1 MAFLFPVTY
10 SVRKNRKKTSFVE
23 HIAADF
29 IVCYNELFNQKG
41 AMYSAKAIVSNA
53 CRSNANICISA
64 AKLAGLHRGCLRHGA
79 NCIHPKGVPAAI
91 CCTANV
97 SGFDTAFSA
106 GQDFT
111 ACHAVADSVTKT
123 HFSEKTSF
131 HLSRN
136 CKSTLWKYYRF
147 HKVLFLKR
155 CSAFIFS
162 LALPSDT
169 QRPLQ

>member
-1 MAFLFPVTY
+1 MHPEAAFLFPMIY

-53 CRSNANICISA
+53 CRGNANICISA

-79 NCIHPKGVPAAI
+79 NCIHPKEGPAAI

-106 GQDFT
+106 G
-111 ACHAVADSVTKT
+111 
-123 HFSEKTSF
+123 
-131 HLSRN
+131 
-136 CKSTLWKYYRF
+136 
-147 HKVLFLKR
+147 
-155 CSAFIFS
+155 
-162 LALPSDT
+162 
-169 QRPLQ
+169 